1 MTITEQNRRS
11 FLYALRT
18 GRTSVVTYLLSY
30 FPCTFGRQLENIL
43 LDPFPVLGTAARV
56 ATVQKEIFEMLKEM
70 IVFGSPHTLHT
81 FEIGINCTD
90 VNAQDEDGFTLLML
104 AVLTNQPLYAKL
116 LLAKESLEVNQ
127 VNREHYSALHFLSP
141 YSTALVN
148 NFLERQAVFHD
159 VDFNHINEDVSLLV
173 KTIQAN
179 RLDYAGVLL
188 DCSSYHPS
196 PTELVTARDILTLGK
211 RVLLFQSKEDSTGKK
226 MALLKLLHKVEMKGK
241 KAKEIT
247 RKAGCY

>member
-1 MTITEQNRRS
+1 M
-11 FLYALRT
+11 
-18 GRTSVVTYLLSY
+18 
-30 FPCTFGRQLENIL
+30 
-43 LDPFPVLGTAARV
+43 
-56 ATVQKEIFEMLKEM
+56 
-70 IVFGSPHTLHT
+70 
-81 FEIGINCTD
+81 
-90 VNAQDEDGFTLLML
+90 
-104 AVLTNQPLYAKL
+104 
-116 LLAKESLEVNQ
+116 NQ

-196 PTELVTARDILTLGK
+196 LTELVTARDILTLGK

-226 MALLKLLHKVEMKGK
+226 MTLLKLLHKVEMKEMK
-241 KAKEIT
+241 TKEIT